1 MKPAILPLLVPALA
15 LAGCVTF
22 RTVDDGI
29 ARARI
34 GETVRVGAMSVQ
46 PVALVEDSRCPAET
60 QCVWAGRVRI
70 LARVDGADTELTL
83 GESKPLAQ
91 GRLTLSEVYPV
102 KRKDTTIY
110 PDEYR
115 FGFSA
120 SAR

>member
-102 KRKDTTIY
+102 KRKDTMIY